1 MSIDLTGIRNIGEF
15 YSHHY
20 LEALLEDD
28 LRGLFAGWRAAEDKA
43 PDQRLNRCAA
53 EYFSA
58 KNRAMQSRRPAER
71 YHASHGL
78 PVALLEAL
86 GYPYTPDVRY
96 LLTDEVVPILSA
108 VPRDGHEYLWAVE
121 TPFTDPDASPLEQ
134 TILPEQMPGVS
145 GHTEDA
151 HSGESGVKSQTN
163 GGKSQIDNPKSQI
176 AHPSSPWEDL
186 IGEIFRRDEPPRWLI
201 LFAGQTIYLID
212 RTKWGYGQ
220 YLLFDL
226 DELFARRER
235 EALRA
240 TAALLARAALA
251 PDDGIPLHDTLDEN
265 SHKHAYG
272 VSQDLKYGVRRAVEL
287 LANEYVWYMRNV
299 AHQSVL
305 STGDLARRLTDDSL
319 RYLYRLLF
327 LFYAEARAG
336 ELGIVPMRSE
346 AYRGGYSLEML
357 RDLEQVPLTTPQAQ
371 DGYFIHESLAKL
383 FRLVNDGHRPDQL
396 ALREEGDD
404 LPLLEAGFTLDG
416 LHSELFDAASTPL
429 LSKARFRNRVLQE
442 VIQLLSLSR
451 ETGGRRAS
459 RGRIS
464 YAQLGIN
471 QLGAVY
477 EGLLSYSGF
486 FAQERL
492 YEVKPADKKEDAD
505 ETQQTYFVPE
515 RDLSRYEPAEFV
527 YQEMPDGTRQR
538 KFYERG
544 AFIFRLA
551 GRDREKS
558 ASYYT
563 PEVLTQCVVKY
574 SLRELLAGKTADEIL
589 RILLCEMALGSGAF
603 GNEGL
608 NQLAD
613 AYLERKQA
621 ELGRRIPADE
631 YQAERQRVKAYLAV
645 NNFYGVDLNPTAVE
659 LARVSLWLNV
669 IYEGA
674 EVPWFGPRLAVGNSL
689 IGARRQVY
697 RADDVKSGAYRE
709 KPPIP
714 APLGQPRPA
723 GSVYHW
729 LLPDAGMAA
738 FDGDKVIAEL
748 APEAVKAIKTWRKGF
763 TAKITADE
771 LALLQALS
779 DRADAL
785 WAVHLAERRRILE
798 ATRQDI
804 PVWGQEA
811 SRKSQIANLQ
821 SAMTIADR
829 ERIFATLSRPTSPY
843 RRLKLAL
850 DYWCSLWFWPI
861 PEAGKLPTRNEFLN
875 EMAEIFASSG
885 EAPDFERPAIQFD
898 LFPEAATP
906 RQASFGELRPVSV
919 DELRDTF
926 PRLRLADEVAA
937 AQRFHHWE
945 LAFPEA
951 FADNGGF
958 DLTVGNPPW
967 VLVEFDE
974 AGVLSDFDPLI
985 AVRKLSA
992 TQVAELRPAGLAQKE
1007 VRDAYFEEF
1016 VEQTG
1021 VKNFLGALGNY
1032 PLLAGKQ
1039 NLYKCFVTRSW
1050 EIGSS
1055 GGVAGFLHPEGLYDD
1070 PKGGELRSQAYP
1082 RLHAHFQFH
1091 NELKLFAEVHHQTQ
1105 YSVNVYAA
1113 RSRPSVAFDHIVN
1126 LYHPSTV
1133 DRCYAHD
1140 GAGAVPGIKTEDDTW
1155 ELRGH
1160 RSRIVPIN
1168 EEVLALFVILYDEAN
1183 TPATQARLPSVHTV
1197 EIATVL
1203 QKLASQP
1210 RKLGDIAY
1218 FSSPSTFWNETNASN
1233 QGIIRREVRYPRHAG
1248 EWVLSGPHFYVA
1260 TPLNK
1265 TPNEGCKNNLD
1276 YSDIDLSTI
1285 SDDYLPRTNYVP
1297 GIAPEEFRRRVPQWR
1312 GKFITDQYRYVH
1324 RRMLNQT
1331 GERTLISAVVPP
1343 EVTYLN
1349 FVFSLN
1355 FETSRQVVEFSG
1367 LCSSLVYDFF
1377 VKTAGKADLQE
1388 NLAKLLPF
1396 PEPDTHMPGIIA
1408 RTLRLNCLT
1417 VHYADLW
1424 QELYDPAF
1432 NRDGWTK
1439 ADARLRPWDDLTPQ
1453 WQRDVALRTPFERR
1467 QALVEIDV
1475 LAALALGLTLD
1486 ELLTIYRVQFPVLQ
1500 KNERRLRFDARGME
1514 VPMKTAGGE
1523 LIVDES
1529 HPKLAEM
1536 VPPFTAVDREGDYR
1550 EAWGYF
1556 SRNLVP

>member
-1 MSIDLTGIRNIGEF
+1 MSIDLTGIQNVGEF

-20 LEALLEDD
+20 LDALLEDD
-28 LRGLFAGWRAAEDKA
+28 LRGLFAGWRTAEEKA
-43 PDQRLNRCAA
+43 PDQRLNRCATA
-53 EYFSA
+53 YFAA
-58 KNRAMQSRRPAER
+58 KSRAMQSRRPAER
-71 YHASHGL
+71 YQASHGL
-78 PVALLEAL
+78 HVALLEAL

-121 TPFTDPDASPLEQ
+121 TTFADPDTSPLEQ
-134 TILPEQMPGVS
+134 TILLEQLAGVS
-145 GHTEDA
+145 SQDA
-151 HSGESGVKSQTN
+151 HRAGVRSQTS
-163 GGKSQIDNPKSQI
+163 GGKSQIGSPKSEI
-176 AHPSSPWEDL
+176 ADLQTPWEDL

-201 LFAGQTIYLID
+201 LFAGQKIYLLD

-240 TAALLARAALA
+240 TAALLARDALA

-265 SHKHAYG
+265 SHKHAHG
-272 VSQDLKYGVRRAVEL
+272 VSQDLKFGVRRAVEL
-287 LANEYVWYMRNV
+287 LANEWVWYTRNV

-305 STGDLARRLTDDSL
+305 STGDLARRLTDDAL

-371 DGYFIHESLAKL
+371 DGYFIHESLTKL
-383 FRLVNDGHRPDQL
+383 FGLVNDGYRPPQL
-396 ALREEGDD
+396 ALREENGND
-404 LPLLEAGFTLDG
+404 LPLMEDGFTLDG
-416 LHSELFDAASTPL
+416 LHSELFDATSTPL

-451 ETGGRRAS
+451 ETGGRRQT

-538 KFYERG
+538 KAYERG

-574 SLRELLAGKTADEIL
+574 SLRELLEGKTADEIL

-631 YQAERQRVKAYLAV
+631 YQRERQRVKAYLAV
-645 NNFYGVDLNPTAVE
+645 HNFYGVDLNPTAVE

-697 RADDVKSGAYRE
+697 SADDVKSGAYRE
-709 KPPIP
+709 KPPTP
-714 APLGQPRPA
+714 APVGQPRPA

-729 LLPDAGMAA
+729 LLPDAGMVA

-748 APEAVKAIKTWRKGF
+748 APDAVKAIKAWRKGF

-771 LALLQALS
+771 LKILQALS
-779 DRADAL
+779 DRADEL
-785 WAVHLAERRRILE
+785 WAAHLAERRRILE
-798 ATRQDI
+798 ATRQEI
-804 PVWGQEA
+804 PVWGQPETRDQESGIRRQGA
-811 SRKSQIANLQ
+811 L
-821 SAMTIADR
+821 TIADR
-829 ERIFATLSRPTSPY
+829 ERIFASLSRPTSPY

-861 PEAGKLPTRNEFLN
+861 PEASKLPSRSEFLN
-875 EMAEIFASSG
+875 EMAEIFAGSG
-885 EAPDFERPAIQFD
+885 EEPDFDRPAIQFD
-898 LFPEAATP
+898 LFPEAAPP
-906 RQASFGELRPVSV
+906 RQTSFGELRPVSA
-919 DELRDTF
+919 DMLKDAF
-926 PRLRLADEVAA
+926 PRLRLADEIAA

-945 LAFPEA
+945 LAFPEV

-967 VLVEFDE
+967 VKLGWNE
-974 AGVLSDFDPLI
+974 GGLLSDYDPLLALRKMSASDI
-985 AVRKLSA
+985 AAQRQEQLTGPDRVREYLDEF
-992 TQVAELRPAGLAQKE
+992 AEMIGGMSYLNAMQ
-1007 VRDAYFEEF
+1007 
-1016 VEQTG
+1016 
-1021 VKNFLGALGNY
+1021 NY
-1032 PLLAGKQ
+1032 PLLKGMQ
-1039 NLYKCFVTRSW
+1039 TNLYKCFITRAW
-1050 EIGSS
+1050 EIGSR
-1055 GGVAGFLHPEGLYDD
+1055 GGIAGFLHPEGTYDD
-1070 PKGGELRSQAYP
+1070 PKGGEFRRHAYLRL
-1082 RLHAHFQFH
+1082 RVHFQFH
-1091 NELKLFAEVHHQTQ
+1091 NELQLFAEVDHHTK
-1105 YSVNVYAA
+1105 YSVNVYATSPRA
-1113 RSRPSVAFDHIVN
+1113 AIAFDHIVN
-1126 LYHPSTV
+1126 LFHPSTV

-1140 GAGAVPGIKTEDDTW
+1140 GAGVVPGIRDDDDCW
-1155 ELRGH
+1155 EVRGH
-1160 RSRIVPIN
+1160 RNRVIKV
-1168 EEVLALFVILYDEAN
+1168 ETETLQLFASLYDEPG
-1183 TPATQARLPSVHTV
+1183 TPPEQARLPSAHSS
-1197 EIATVL
+1197 EIVSVL
-1203 QKLASQP
+1203 RRLDSQP
-1210 RKLGDIAY
+1210 TRLANLKHRYLATRMWD
-1218 FSSPSTFWNETNASN
+1218 ETGA
-1233 QGIIRREVRYPRHAG
+1233 QQDGTIRRETRFPQEIH
-1248 EWVLSGPHFYVA
+1248 EWIVSGPHFHVA
-1260 TPLNK
+1260 TPFNK
-1265 TPNEGCKNNLD
+1265 TPNEGCKHNLD
-1276 YSDIDLSTI
+1276 YSDIDLAAI
-1285 SDDYLPRTNYVP
+1285 PDDYLPRTNYVP
-1297 GIAPEEFRRRVPQWR
+1297 GCSDDDYLTRIPLWNDRPV
-1312 GKFITDQYRYVH
+1312 TDYYRQFL
-1324 RRMLNQT
+1324 RAMLAIT
-1331 GERTLISAVVPP
+1331 GERSLIGCLYPPGVSHINGAQSLVFDDYRLLVSFSA
-1343 EVTYLN
+1343 
-1349 FVFSLN
+1349 
-1355 FETSRQVVEFSG
+1355 
-1367 LCSSLVYDFF
+1367 LCSSILFDFF
-1377 VKTAGKADLQE
+1377 IRSTGRQNLHDLP
-1388 NLAKLLPF
+1388 ALLP
-1396 PEPDTHMPGIIA
+1396 IA
-1408 RTLRLNCLT
+1408 ELKPAIRLLLYSRTLRLNCLT
-1417 VHYADLW
+1417 IHYADLW

-1432 NRDGWTK
+1432 ARDGWAK
-1439 ADARLRPWDDLTPQ
+1439 ADPRLRPWGDLTPQ
-1453 WQRDVALRTPFERR
+1453 WQRGVALRTPFERR

-1475 LAALALGLTLD
+1475 LAAMALDLTLD

-1500 KNERRLRFDARGME
+1500 KNERRLRFDQRGME
-1514 VPMKTAGGE
+1514 VPMKTIGGE
-1523 LIVDES
+1523 LVVDES
-1529 HPKLAEM
+1529 NPKVAEM
-1536 VPPFTAVDREGDYR
+1536 VPPFTPVDREGDYR
-1550 EAWGYF
+1550 EAWGWF
-1556 SRNLVP
+1556 APVAG

>member
-1 MSIDLTGIRNIGEF
+1 MTIDLTGIRNIGEF

-28 LRGLFAGWRAAEDKA
+28 LRGLFAGWRAAEEKA
-43 PDQRLNRCAA
+43 PDQRLNRCST

-71 YHASHGL
+71 YHASHSL
-78 PVALLEAL
+78 HVALLEAL
-86 GYPYTPDVRY
+86 GYPYTPEGRY

-121 TPFTDPDASPLEQ
+121 TPFADPDTSPLEQ
-134 TILPEQMPGVS
+134 TILPEQMPRVS
-145 GHTEDA
+145 GQ
-151 HSGESGVKSQTN
+151 ESGVRSQTNEGKSQT
-163 GGKSQIDNPKSQI
+163 GNPKSEI
-176 AHPSSPWEDL
+176 TNPSSSWEDL

-226 DELFARRER
+226 DELYARRER

-299 AHQSVL
+299 AHQAVL

-346 AYRGGYSLEML
+346 AYREGYSLEML
-357 RDLEQVPLTTPQAQ
+357 RDLEQTPLTTPQAQ

-383 FRLVNDGHRPDQL
+383 FRLVNDGYRPDQL

-563 PEVLTQCVVKY
+563 PEVLTQCVVQY

-589 RILLCEMALGSGAF
+589 RIRLCEMALGSGAF

-621 ELGRRIPADE
+621 ELGRRIPSDE

-748 APEAVKAIKTWRKGF
+748 APEAVKAIKAWRKGF

-785 WAVHLAERRRILE
+785 WAAHLAERRRILE

-821 SAMTIADR
+821 SALTSADR

-875 EMAEIFASSG
+875 ELAEIFASSG
-885 EAPDFERPAIQFD
+885 EEPDFDRPAIQFN
-898 LFPEAATP
+898 LFPEAVAP

-919 DELRDTF
+919 DELRATF
-926 PRLRLADEVAA
+926 PRLRLGDEIAA
-937 AQRFHHWE
+937 GQRFHHWE

-1050 EIGSS
+1050 EIGSPS
-1055 GGVAGFLHPEGLYDD
+1055 GVAGFLHPEGLYDD
-1070 PKGGELRSQAYP
+1070 PKGGELRGQAYQ
-1082 RLHAHFQFH
+1082 RLNAHFQFH
-1091 NELKLFAEVHHQTQ
+1091 NELQLFVGPDHHVR
-1105 YSVNVYAA
+1105 YSVNVY
-1113 RSRPSVAFDHIVN
+1113 RSKPCSMIRFDHVAN
-1126 LYHPSTV
+1126 LYHPATV

-1140 GAGAVPGIKTEDDTW
+1140 GAGVVPGMKDEDDRW
-1155 ELRGH
+1155 EVRGH
-1160 RSRIVPIN
+1160 RSRIISVDRQ
-1168 EEVLALFVILYDEAN
+1168 ELGWFAALYDEPN
-1183 TPATQARLPSVHTV
+1183 TPALEARLPAAHSIEIVSVLHRLANQRRRLLDLTG
-1197 EIATVL
+1197 EYFAT
-1203 QKLASQP
+1203 Q
-1210 RKLGDIAY
+1210 
-1218 FSSPSTFWNETNASN
+1218 FWNETGS
-1233 QGIIRREVRYPRHAG
+1233 QKDGTIRREVRFPKQVD
-1248 EWVLSGPHFYVA
+1248 EWIVSGPHFHIA
-1260 TPLNK
+1260 TPFNK
-1265 TPNEGCKNNLD
+1265 TPNAGCKHNLD
-1276 YSDIDLSTI
+1276 YSDIDLTVI
-1285 SDDYLPRTNYVP
+1285 PDDYLPRTNYVP
-1297 GIAPEEFRRRVPQWR
+1297 ACSPQEYRRRSPKWDGQSLL
-1312 GKFITDQYRYVH
+1312 DLYRHVH
-1324 RRMLNQT
+1324 RRMLSQT
-1331 GERTLISAVVPP
+1331 GERTVLNAILPP
-1343 EVTYLN
+1343 RVAHINTVIGIA
-1349 FVFSLN
+1349 FASKKSL
-1355 FETSRQVVEFSG
+1355 VKFSG
-1367 LCSSLVYDFF
+1367 LSSSLVYDFF
-1377 VKTAGKADLQE
+1377 VKSTGKSDMYEDLAATLPLPEMPQLFPL
-1388 NLAKLLPF
+1388 LAS
-1396 PEPDTHMPGIIA
+1396 

-1432 NRDGWTK
+1432 ARDGWAK
-1439 ADARLRPWDDLTPQ
+1439 ADARLRPWGDLTPQ
-1453 WQRDVALRTPFERR
+1453 WQRAVALRTPFERR

-1475 LAALALGLTLD
+1475 LAAMALDLTLD

-1500 KNERRLRFDARGME
+1500 KNERRLRFDQRGME

-1523 LIVDES
+1523 LVVDES

-1536 VPPFTAVDREGDYR
+1536 VPPFTPVDREGDYR
-1550 EAWGYF
+1550 EAWAYF
-1556 SRNLVP
+1556 SRNLTP